1 MANDL
6 FEAQLSAERR
16 RRAQDEGEAQ
26 IRAHMRDV
34 DYTIREYPIEVLV
47 PKYLKGAEDGTNEIF
62 VPDYQRSFV
71 WSEKQ
76 QSRFIESVMIGL
88 PVPYLFVADV
98 GAEEEELSGR
108 LEIVDGTQR
117 IRTLTAYLTNKLRLE
132 QLTKLDAL
140 NGTTIDDLLPSRRRR
155 FLRTTIRLIELTEKA
170 DEEMRRDMFDR
181 INSGGEPLNPMEVR
195 RGVLKGTFLTF
206 ISHLADDPTLRE
218 IAPLSPSS
226 IKRRDYDELVVRF
239 FAYTEAYDDF
249 RRSVIEFVDDYI
261 ASKADFDAS
270 RDGPPMKREWSNML
284 RFVADNFRYGFRKSK
299 TNTRIPRV
307 RFEAIAVGTALA
319 LRERPDLQGD
329 PIEIEKWAYGEEFT
343 RLVTSDGANSR
354 PRITARIEFVRDH
367 LLNP

>member
-1 MANDL
+1 MTDL
-6 FEAQLSAERR
+6 FQAQVDADAK
-16 RRAQDEGEAQ
+16 RRAQEEGEDQ

-47 PKYLKGAEDGTNEIF
+47 GKYLDGAENGTNEIF

-76 QSRFIESVMIGL
+76 QSRFIESVLIGL

-98 GAEEEELSGR
+98 GSEDEELSGR

-117 IRTLTAYLTNKLRLE
+117 IRTLAAYLTNQLRL
-132 QLTKLDAL
+132 QKLTKLDAL
-140 NGTTIDDLLPSRRRR
+140 NGTLLDDLLPSRRRR

-195 RGVLKGTFLTF
+195 RGVLKGSFLTF
-206 ISHLADDPTLRE
+206 VSDLADDPLLRQ

-239 FAYTEAYDDF
+239 FAYTESYDEF

-261 ASKADFDAS
+261 ASKADFDIE
-270 RDGPPMKREWSNML
+270 RDGPPMKREWRRML
-284 RFVADNFRYGFRKSK
+284 QFVAENFRYGFRKSK
-299 TNTRIPRV
+299 NNIRIPRV

-319 LRERPDLQGD
+319 LRQKPNLKAD
-329 PIEIEKWAYGEEFT
+329 PTEVAEWAYGDEFT
-343 RLVTSDGANSR
+343 ALVTSDGANSR

-367 LLNP
+367 LLGK